1 MSTAQKMARRIQQ
14 YVWSLVVVVMC
25 APLTSAVTI
34 SAQAANKKMDGTSVF
49 GTAATTSFPLHA
61 FDCLWLHAFDG
72 NAENSWTNNFSSCV
86 CLCVCLYVCMH
97 VCPCDCEQTYVCW
110 MNVCLFVC
118 YVCMYVYLQICVWVL
133 KHNSYPHPRHTYAN
147 THTHMNE
154 CKFIH
159 SAILHELHHCTN
171 SYFQHNGDLCLP
183 LYCFQLLE
191 SLSCP
196 LPLCVYKP
204 SYTQRLGGRLRGMN
218 QYRIHTLTNWIGWW
232 CFH

>member
-133 KHNSYPHPRHTYAN
+133 KHTFIPTPTTHICKH
-147 THTHMNE
+147 THTHEWMQVHTFSHTPRTPSLHKLILSAQWWLVSSFVLFPTARISFMSIAAL
-154 CKFIH
+154 CIQAIIH
-159 SAILHELHHCTN
+159 PEAWG
-171 SYFQHNGDLCLP
+171 QAQGD
-183 LYCFQLLE
+183 E
-191 SLSCP
+191 S
-196 LPLCVYKP
+196 
-204 SYTQRLGGRLRGMN
+204 
-218 QYRIHTLTNWIGWW
+218 I
-232 CFH
+232 